1 MLLLT
6 GAQMLQVRVQ
16 YEDHHLIRPRML
28 VDGKQAVSE
37 RVLTD
42 PMHASCLPVLSQ
54 GEIASSFAAFH
65 NLGDG
70 EFIRLDGKSLIV
82 LADDKPWT
90 AQPTATGHR
99 FELRPGESQRAEF
112 VSRFDTF
119 GTGDEVWQSLT
130 FEINIRDGFEA
141 VLPPP
146 SWGIIAQFHSIDT
159 AQTGGRSPVL
169 YYDLG
174 DNEFRIVTRSDTD
187 GPNVEKV
194 RYSAAVPAGQVN
206 IVTRFVLGASGQL
219 QVWRDGVEIVNISC
233 PIGYYNYVGD
243 LCYLQWGNYHQAGA
257 PISAVTTSNMRWGLT
272 DLSGKILNPDP
283 I

>member
-6 GAQMLQVRVQ
+6 GAQMLQARVQ
-16 YEDHHLIRPRML
+16 YEDYYLIRPRML

-42 PMHASCLPVLSQ
+42 PMHDDVWAVLSQ

-99 FELRPGESQRAEF
+99 FELRPQESQRAEF

-119 GTGDEVWQSLT
+119 GTGDEVWQSFS

-141 VLPPP
+141 VLPQPN
-146 SWGIIAQFHSIDT
+146 WGIIGQWHSIDT

-174 DNEFRIVTRSDTD
+174 DDVFRIVTRSDTD
-187 GPNVEKV
+187 GVNTEMV
-194 RYSAAVPAGQVN
+194 RHSSALPVAPVN
-206 IVTRFVLGASGQL
+206 IVTRFVLGASGEL

-233 PIGYYNYVGD
+233 PIGYYNDAGD
-243 LCYLQWGNYHQAGA
+243 LCYWQWGNYHGSNA

-272 DLSGKILNPDP
+272 DLSSKILNPDP
-283 I
+283 V